1 MEQPP
6 DNERTEPIPDG
17 PESPADPESTHDPKP
32 AADPGPRR
40 LTRSSGDRMISGV
53 CGGIARYFGVDSTVV
68 RIAAVVLALFG
79 GAGAL
84 LYVAA
89 LLLMPSDDPS
99 AGQAGGNRTLTIVGA
114 TLLLLVSAPFILG
127 GGFLAAGLAVP
138 LAMLALA
145 GLLVWWLVSGEGP
158 GGSGR
163 DIARRAALG
172 VGVLVLCGAIA
183 TAGALAAGLG
193 GGTVAAALVIAAG
206 AMLIIGAFFG
216 GVRWLIPPALSL
228 ALAVGFVSAAGIDL
242 HGGVGERD
250 YRPASANE
258 LRDNYRLGMGQLTLD
273 LRNAKLPSGDTHVN
287 LDVGMGEARL
297 IVPEDVCV
305 ASAADIGIG
314 AVDVFGRD
322 NGGVDL
328 DWDDSPRAGRG
339 NSRVVVDADLGV
351 GALVVRHDRADE
363 NGHGPPF
370 GPNRRFGGRF
380 DDDGDLV
387 GNVGCQAAR
396 AAR

>member
-1 MEQPP
+1 
-6 DNERTEPIPDG
+6 
-17 PESPADPESTHDPKP
+17 
-32 AADPGPRR
+32 
-40 LTRSSGDRMISGV
+40 MISGV

-99 AGQAGGNRTLTIVGA
+99 ATQAGGNRTLTIVGVS
-114 TLLLLVSAPFILG
+114 LLLLVSAPFILG

-172 VGVLVLCGAIA
+172 VGVLVLCGVIA
-183 TAGALAAGLG
+183 AAGALAAGLG

-242 HGGVGERD
+242 EGGVGERD
-250 YRPASANE
+250 YRPTSASE
-258 LRDNYRLGMGQLTLD
+258 LRDNYRVGMGQLTLD
-273 LRNAKLPSGDTHVN
+273 LRDAKLPSGDTHVN

-305 ASAADIGIG
+305 ASAADIGMG
-314 AVDVFGRD
+314 GVDVLGRD
-322 NGGVDL
+322 NGGIDV
-328 DWDDSPRAGRG
+328 DWDDNPRAARG
-339 NSRVVVDADLGV
+339 NSRVIVNADIGV

-363 NGHGPPF
+363 DDHGPPF
-370 GPNRRFGGRF
+370 SSDRRFGGRF
-380 DDDGDLV
+380 AEEGDLV
-387 GNVGCQAAR
+387 GNVGCQRTR